1 MVGFLIPVVIGAV
14 GALGVDKVIDSIF
27 PEARGDTNI
36 GVKKGG
42 IGTTYHEPYSEYAPT
57 TVDMRQIQLP
67 DYQVA
72 VDSPFARQDI
82 TKKQMQ
88 KPDITGATQ
97 KTGADLTMLALIGAG
112 ALVIYGVVKK

>member
-1 MVGFLIPVVIGAV
+1 MVLPLIPIVVATVAGMGIEKGFRT
-14 GALGVDKVIDSIF
+14 IF
-27 PEARGDTNI
+27 PESGGDI

-42 IGTTYHEPYSEYAPT
+42 IGTTYHEPYSHYAPT
-57 TVDMRQIQLP
+57 SVDMRQIQLP

-82 TKKQMQ
+82 TKKQIQ
-88 KPDITGATQ
+88 EPDVTGAVQ

-112 ALVIYGVVKK
+112 ALVVYGVVKK